1 MDTSVKERLVGGA
14 ILVLLVVLIVP
25 AVLTGPRELPPPEP
39 DSQGPT
45 RTVEIDFAGSQP
57 ALNAEPEPERDPGP
71 AGQAAVPPAPT
82 GLPAPE
88 AAVDSPALP
97 AASQGTVA
105 APPEGVSAPVAGP
118 PAAQQQVP
126 APAARP
132 EPAAPGSAWA
142 VQVAALASEES
153 ARKMVADL
161 RSRGYSAFILEYRT
175 SERVLYRVRVGPEP
189 QRDKAVALASRLQ
202 GEGFKATVVAHP

>member
-57 ALNAEPEPERDPGP
+57 ALNAEPEPERDP
-71 AGQAAVPPAPT
+71 V
-82 GLPAPE
+82 PAPE